1 MFASIPKFMDFFTDE
16 KGLEGLK
23 VLNQIV
29 TEFDKVS
36 NMNEKYEYW
45 KLNRFSQMCLKA
57 LFNHTDVEKIKVI
70 GSTYMAACGLEVQD
84 TGRLSATSMVPSDN
98 EYVLKYFRIILK
110 HNGINSNFIS

>member
-1 MFASIPKFMDFFTDE
+1 MDFFTDE

-29 TEFDKVS
+29 TEFDKVRTFFLLKVIS
-36 NMNEKYEYW
+36 DMNENHEYRKLIIW
-45 KLNRFSQMCLKA
+45 KCVLQSKA
-57 LFNHTDVEKIKVI
+57 IFNHTDVEKIKVI

-98 EYVLKYFRIILK
+98 EYVQLLKYLAY
-110 HNGINSNFIS
+110 S